1 MKKLGR
7 EFLRSRAFR
16 IGVLGCLVVS
26 MMVCTAFAAGEDTST
41 ATSTIISAFTTGFQQ
56 IASDALSMI
65 AAAAPIA
72 LGIAGTIF
80 LAKKAIGW
88 FKGMAK

>member
-1 MKKLGR
+1 MK
-7 EFLRSRAFR
+7 EFFRSRSFKMA
-16 IGVLGCLVVS
+16 LLLCLVLS
-26 MMVCTAFAAGEDTST
+26 MMVCTAFAVGEDTST

-56 IASDALSMI
+56 IASDAMSMI

>member
-1 MKKLGR
+1 MKKFFG
-7 EFLRSRAFR
+7 SKWTKRALLFS
-16 IGVLGCLVVS
+16 LVVS
-26 MMVCTAFAAGEDTST
+26 MMVCTAFATGEDAST

-56 IASDALSMI
+56 IASDAMSMI

>member
-1 MKKLGR
+1 MK
-7 EFLRSRAFR
+7 EFFRSRSFKMA
-16 IGVLGCLVVS
+16 LLLCLVLS
-26 MMVCTAFAAGEDTST
+26 MMVCTAFAAGEDTSA

-56 IASDALSMI
+56 IASDAMSMI

>member
-1 MKKLGR
+1 MKKFFG
-7 EFLRSRAFR
+7 SKWTKRALLFS
-16 IGVLGCLVVS
+16 LVVS

-56 IASDALSMI
+56 IASDAMSMI

>member
-1 MKKLGR
+1 MKKFFR
-7 EFLRSRAFR
+7 NRWTKRALLFS
-16 IGVLGCLVVS
+16 LVVS
-26 MMVCTAFAAGEDTST
+26 MMVCTAFAEETTGST

-56 IASDALSMI
+56 IATDAMSMI